1 MTSAPLAQQR
11 LLIDLARL
19 DADLARL
26 SHERHDLPVLRRIE
40 ATVERLRRNRRDAAA
55 AGAALD
61 EARERAARCEQD
73 VAQVTRRAQ
82 VLRERLHSGAAP
94 ARDLPAIQ
102 GEIDQLGRRQGVLED
117 AQLEALEDL
126 ETTQARLDDLAAQ
139 EAGIRAEGREMTAE
153 RDAAFERL
161 DAERSRVQRSR
172 DDLAARIDA
181 DLLAEYERVRA
192 ATGGLGAVA
201 LYGSRL
207 EGGTVEIGPQELAR
221 IAAAPLHAVVHAED
235 NDVIVVRMEP

>member
-61 EARERAARCEQD
+61 EARERAACCEQD

-102 GEIDQLGRRQGVLED
+102 GEIDQLGRRQGVLVE
-117 AQLEALEDL
+117 ALEALE
-126 ETTQARLDDLAAQ
+126 TAQARLDDLAAQ

-221 IAAAPLHAVVHAED
+221 IAAAPLDAVVHAED

>member
-117 AQLEALEDL
+117 AQLEALEAL
-126 ETTQARLDDLAAQ
+126 ETAQARLDDLAAQ
-139 EAGIRAEGREMTAE
+139 
-153 RDAAFERL
+153 
-161 DAERSRVQRSR
+161 
-172 DDLAARIDA
+172 
-181 DLLAEYERVRA
+181 
-192 ATGGLGAVA
+192 
-201 LYGSRL
+201 
-207 EGGTVEIGPQELAR
+207 
-221 IAAAPLHAVVHAED
+221 
-235 NDVIVVRMEP
+235 

>member
-55 AGAALD
+55 AGAA
-61 EARERAARCEQD
+61 QD

-117 AQLEALEDL
+117 AQLEALEAL
-126 ETTQARLDDLAAQ
+126 ETAQALLDDLAAQ

-172 DDLAARIDA
+172 DDLAARIDD

-221 IAAAPLHAVVHAED
+221 IAAAPLDAVVHAED